1 MAKESMKA
9 REKKRAK
16 TVAKY
21 LEKRKALKEAGD
33 FFIKKGVKNSIIT
46 LGDKGI
52 YFTNQSTNF
61 SLPAL
66 DLKNKVKDTTG
77 AGDAFSGALA
87 SGLEKKMDIKEC
99 LKFAIKV
106 SGISTT
112 KKGAADAMPYIK
124 DLS

>member
-1 MAKESMKA
+1 MPVEGA
-9 REKKRAK
+9 
-16 TVAKY
+16 
-21 LEKRKALKEAGD
+21 D
-33 FFIKKGVKNSIIT
+33 T
-46 LGDKGI
+46 LTD
-52 YFTNQSTNF
+52 
-61 SLPAL
+61 
-66 DLKNKVKDTTG
+66 NKVKDTTG

>member
-1 MAKESMKA
+1 M
-9 REKKRAK
+9 
-16 TVAKY
+16 
-21 LEKRKALKEAGD
+21 
-33 FFIKKGVKNSIIT
+33 KNSIIT

-106 SGISTT
+106 SGMSTT
-112 KKGAADAMPYIK
+112 KKGAADAMPYIN
-124 DLS
+124 DLN

>member
-1 MAKESMKA
+1 MKL
-9 REKKRAK
+9 RRNFI
-16 TVAKY
+16 
-21 LEKRKALKEAGD
+21 LEKIENYNQAKEAGD

-52 YFTNQSTNF
+52 YFTNQSSNF

-87 SGLEKKMDIKEC
+87 SGLEKNGYQRMFKICNKS
-99 LKFAIKV
+99 FRNF
-106 SGISTT
+106 
-112 KKGAADAMPYIK
+112 YH
-124 DLS
+124 